1 LLFLLVEIYVA
12 KLFLFLSVV
21 FYFLLTHFC
30 NLRGYFHELRAMSGK
45 IKSNSNVAMDASV
58 FLNGQIH
65 LPRGVDF
72 PATLPSIRLR
82 SPLRFAHAPLALDL
96 ICAGRFILRKRLAHS
111 DRLKSPLTA
120 AAERDQ
126 VGEGFPLLLGHAQA
140 ESGQV

>member
-1 LLFLLVEIYVA
+1 
-12 KLFLFLSVV
+12 VV
-21 FYFLLTHFC
+21 FLIF
-30 NLRGYFHELRAMSGK
+30 
-45 IKSNSNVAMDASV
+45 SNSFLQFAGIFSRVASDEWENKKQQQCRDGRFC

-72 PATLPSIRLR
+72 QATLPSIRLR

-96 ICAGRFILRKRLAHS
+96 ICAERFILCKRLAHS

-120 AAERDQ
+120 AAARDQ
-126 VGEGFPLLLGHAQA
+126 VGGGFPLLVGHAQA

>member
-1 LLFLLVEIYVA
+1 MFLLVEIYVA

-21 FYFLLTHFC
+21 FYFLLTYFC

-45 IKSNSNVAMDASV
+45 IKSYSNVAMDASV

-120 AAERDQ
+120 AAEEDQ
-126 VGEGFPLLLGHAQA
+126 VGGGFPLLLGHAQA
-140 ESGQV
+140 ESGQA